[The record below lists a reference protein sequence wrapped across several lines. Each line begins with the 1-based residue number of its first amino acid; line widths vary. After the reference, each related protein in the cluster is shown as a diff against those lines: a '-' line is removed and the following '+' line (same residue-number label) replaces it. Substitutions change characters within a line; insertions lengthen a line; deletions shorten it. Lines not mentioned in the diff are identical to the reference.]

1 MVGQTLEEFERE
13 GAVTGGVGVRL
24 RDEVIRPSRSRFD
37 VTLAPSGS
45 RKHIVLAT
53 LSVVVTIAV
62 LGLFI
67 LCCWSAAA
75 DAQGAVAFVF
85 AAPLFGLGIVIAT
98 VLAWVARRWRGGVL
112 AMGAAVSLGVFI
124 TLFYAA
130 ASVPGLRFFSEL
142 ATGKT
147 PFAAEKNL

>member
-1 MVGQTLEEFERE
+1 M
-13 GAVTGGVGVRL
+13 
-24 RDEVIRPSRSRFD
+24 RDEVIRPSRSQID
-37 VTLAPSGS
+37 VTFAPSGS
-45 RKHIVLAT
+45 RKHFVLAT
-53 LSVVVTIAV
+53 LSIAVTIAT

-85 AAPLFGLGIVIAT
+85 AAPLLGIGIVIST
-98 VLAWVARRWRGGVL
+98 ILAWVARPWRGGVL
-112 AMGAAVSLGVFI
+112 AMGAAVGLGVFI

-130 ASVPGLRFFSEL
+130 ASVPGLRFFSYTL

-147 PFAAEKNL
+147 PFAADKNL